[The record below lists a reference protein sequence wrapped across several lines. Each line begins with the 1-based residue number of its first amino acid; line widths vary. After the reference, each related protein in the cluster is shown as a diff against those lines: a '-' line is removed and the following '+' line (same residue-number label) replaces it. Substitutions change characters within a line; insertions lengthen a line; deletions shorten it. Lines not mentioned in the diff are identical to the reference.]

1 MFNDDFDFEE
11 HDGFEDMTDEDIDEV
26 FDLLFLKP
34 IAERAGIYMEPE
46 EILAQIE
53 EEENTPALVNPDKML
68 QIQAAYRIL
77 KQVSK
82 DTGAKVTYELHKP
95 FVSMGSV
102 SIVGKSVSFKNPE
115 WLVRLSKLAS
125 NVDIYPRAD
134 GKIVIDF
141 TFHGLTRIIR

>member
-53 EEENTPALVNPDKML
+53 EEENTPALVNPNKMT
-68 QIQAAYRIL
+68 QMQATYKIL
-77 KQVSK
+77 KQVAKS
-82 DTGAKVTYELHKP
+82 TGAKVTYELHKP
-95 FVSMGSV
+95 FVSMGSI
-102 SIVGKSVSFKNPE
+102 SITGKRIRFENPE
-115 WLVRLSKLAS
+115 WFVKLSKLAS
-125 NVDIYPRAD
+125 NVDIYPRTD
-134 GKIVIDF
+134 GKTVIDF
-141 TFHGLTRIIR
+141 TFHGLTTMIK